1 MRGSWMAAAVVA
13 ATAALAPAGARAA
26 DPLLAEARAA
36 HRGGDPEK
44 AGALLGEAVAKA
56 QKAGNLLA
64 EQEAA
69 EVFREL
75 IGRRRP
81 GVPGDVEPALMERLD
96 ARRCGA
102 FFSAPLLAG
111 EILLDAVVSGE
122 SDGLGKAAAVLK
134 PHVKGGKSGKA
145 VGVLSRLAAAVVE
158 ARGAAPEKA
167 VEFLDAVIKDAAA
180 EDWVDVATAAG
191 VELAALHVRSGRED
205 EAAAAVA
212 GFTALLGPKTEQRFL
227 QYARTAVEKRLSGAP
242 EKVLAP
248 WKSAM
253 EGPYGVGSAFGGG
266 GAGGAGG
273 APGGGGAGGGAEPEL
288 SPLGKAL
295 KGTAAGRPVATVER
309 TATGFEFRVSWDPKF
324 RGLQKRTDGTRYL
337 DEGGLTLGF
346 ADWAVG
352 VAMADPEGLMGQP
365 GESSR
370 MKAGHAWYRLARG
383 ETWSLSKDGV
393 VVISGGR

>member
-273 APGGGGAGGGAEPEL
+273 ARRPRGGGGGGPRGPPPPPPAGAPPPPPPGGGGGGG
-288 SPLGKAL
+288 
-295 KGTAAGRPVATVER
+295 
-309 TATGFEFRVSWDPKF
+309 
-324 RGLQKRTDGTRYL
+324 
-337 DEGGLTLGF
+337 
-346 ADWAVG
+346 
-352 VAMADPEGLMGQP
+352 
-365 GESSR
+365 
-370 MKAGHAWYRLARG
+370 
-383 ETWSLSKDGV
+383 
-393 VVISGGR
+393 GGRGGGGGGGGKSPSSPPSARP